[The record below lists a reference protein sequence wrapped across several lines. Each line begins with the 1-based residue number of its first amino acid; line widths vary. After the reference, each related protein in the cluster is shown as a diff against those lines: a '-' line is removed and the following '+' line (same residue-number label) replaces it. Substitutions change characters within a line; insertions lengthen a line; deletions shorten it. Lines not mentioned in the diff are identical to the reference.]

1 MKAKFLG
8 LPLAALLLSGCVST
22 SKVQDMIDENNQTVL
37 NPRFEE
43 LEAGLG
49 RSTRLTEQQRRV
61 MGQKAPLKTAPERND
76 WPRSQTPLGKS
87 SQ

>member
-61 MGQKAPLKTAPERND
+61 MIRHFELLGQLSANALSELRKEDGAM
-76 WPRSQTPLGKS
+76 SY
-87 SQ
+87 